1 MGWKAG
7 ITLCLLTAAL
17 GLIAASS
24 FAQTPPATADSSAAP
39 VDSMNPNSA
48 TTTPQATTPAPAA
61 ATTPPPAAT
70 TPPPAAAPPPPP
82 PAKSAQSA
90 GGSGPYD
97 RGRMRGSLTV
107 GWGRS
112 FGQDY
117 MLVGAG
123 LGKYIKRGLE
133 LGLYYEGWAG
143 TDPSVSKLTPRLTY
157 VVTKVPRLTPYLGA
171 FYTRTFVG
179 NGLEDLDSAG
189 GRAGIYKGQGRV
201 SAGVGVG

>member
-1 MGWKAG
+1 
-7 ITLCLLTAAL
+7 
-17 GLIAASS
+17 
-24 FAQTPPATADSSAAP
+24 
-39 VDSMNPNSA
+39 
-48 TTTPQATTPAPAA
+48 
-61 ATTPPPAAT
+61 
-70 TPPPAAAPPPPP
+70 
-82 PAKSAQSA
+82 
-90 GGSGPYD
+90 
-97 RGRMRGSLTV
+97 MRGTLTV

-123 LGKYIKRGLE
+123 IGKYIRRGIE

-157 VVTKVPRLTPYLGA
+157 VMTKLPRLTPYVGA

-179 NGLEDLDSAG
+179 SGLNDLSSAG

-201 SAGVGVG
+201 SAGVGVVWEYYLNYDKTEYSGGDPSTVYPEVFVGTSF